1 MVRSTLR
8 RKLFRDMWQNR
19 LQFLAVILL
28 CALGSWVFSGLDASW
43 RMLETSAQTYFE
55 EQNLADLWITR
66 SPVDRNALTRM
77 RSVRGV
83 ADAQARLSVEL
94 TVDLPH
100 EPTLV
105 VQGYEEAVRINRPL
119 LQSGRALLES
129 DLRGCLL
136 DERFAQ
142 ANGLSPGDRLSL
154 LVGGEPYTYTIRGL
168 CLSAEYLSLAKSTTP
183 DPLNYGFVIL
193 NAASLPLLS
202 PNGAVLTLA
211 PEADTQAVKEALE
224 ALYPEALVI
233 GRDAQSAMKSI
244 QMDVDMFRNLSYVF
258 PLLAFAV
265 AAMIV
270 LTTVSR
276 MLENQRIQMGTLKA
290 LGYRDGQLR
299 RHYLSYA
306 FYPSLVGSFLGL
318 FVGRWTIPWV
328 LWNMEI
334 ARHVFPYRLNAPV
347 SAAQWTVCGL
357 GVVLSCLICLFTYRN
372 SAREQT
378 AALLRPKP
386 PRAGRKL
393 LLERWKG
400 LWRRMGFN
408 AKMVMRNLMRN
419 KARTIMS
426 LMGVLCCNMLI
437 ITSLGL
443 QDSVAY
449 FVGKYYFGT
458 LRYDV
463 RADLTQDAGQ
473 VEAYRKR
480 VEAGRLEGVMDV
492 ALSARGNGNALA
504 TLLTVLEDD
513 QRLINLGKDETWI
526 PLPAHGAML
535 SQKLA
540 ETLGVK
546 VGDALELCVPG
557 DPDPL
562 RTWVSG
568 IAEVTIGQTVYMS
581 RSAWE
586 EISDAGFTPTAL
598 LVWQPTEEGMRYLS
612 DLDELESFSYPTE
625 ENEDTLQILNSMM
638 GAFSLMSGAA
648 LGLAFVVLYNM
659 GILNFTERTRE
670 YATLKVLGYHQK
682 EIRRLMRAENN
693 LMTLL
698 GVLLGIGPGWWLV
711 GMVFRSCE
719 RDNMVFV
726 YTVKGVSVLVAC
738 AATCAFSYLV
748 SWFLTRKVRAI
759 DMVEALKSVE

>member
-1 MVRSTLR
+1 MVRNALR

-55 EQNLADLWITR
+55 EQNLADLWVTR

-100 EPTLV
+100 EPTLL

-119 LQSGRALLES
+119 LQSGETLLES

-142 ANGLSPGDRLSL
+142 ANGLSPGDRLTL
-154 LVGGEPYTYTIRGL
+154 LVGGQPYTYTIRGL
-168 CLSAEYLSLAKSTTP
+168 CLSAEYLSLAKSATP

-233 GRDAQSAMKSI
+233 GRDAQSAVKSI

-400 LWRRMGFN
+400 LWNRMGFN

-586 EISDAGFTPTAL
+586 EISDAGFKPTAL
-598 LVWQPTEEGMRYLS
+598 LVWQPTQESMRYLS
-612 DLDELESFSYPTE
+612 DLGELESFSYPTE

>member
-100 EPTLV
+100 EPTLL

-142 ANGLSPGDRLSL
+142 ANGLSPGDRLTL
-154 LVGGEPYTYTIRGL
+154 LVGGQPYTYTIRGL

-233 GRDAQSAMKSI
+233 GRDAQSAVKSI

-318 FVGRWTIPWV
+318 FVGRWTIPLV

-400 LWRRMGFN
+400 LWSRMGFN

-526 PLPAHGAML
+526 PLSAHGAML

-598 LVWQPTEEGMRYLS
+598 LVWQPTQESMRYLS

>member
-1 MVRSTLR
+1 MVRNALR

-55 EQNLADLWITR
+55 EQNLADLWVTR

-100 EPTLV
+100 EPTLL

-136 DERFAQ
+136 DERFAE
-142 ANGLSPGDRLSL
+142 ANGLSAGDRLSL
-154 LVGGEPYTYTIRGL
+154 LVDGEPYTYTIRGL
-168 CLSAEYLSLAKSTTP
+168 CLSAEYLALAKSATP

-233 GRDAQSAMKSI
+233 GRDAQSAVKSI

-400 LWRRMGFN
+400 LWSRMGFN

-598 LVWQPTEEGMRYLS
+598 LVWQPTQESMRYLS

>member
-1 MVRSTLR
+1 MVRNALR

-100 EPTLV
+100 EPTLL

-136 DERFAQ
+136 DERFAE
-142 ANGLSPGDRLSL
+142 ANGLSPGDRLTL
-154 LVGGEPYTYTIRGL
+154 LIGGEPYTYTIRGL

-748 SWFLTRKVRAI
+748 SWFLARKVRAI

>member
-1 MVRSTLR
+1 MVRNALR

-66 SPVDRNALTRM
+66 SPVDRNVLTRM

-136 DERFAQ
+136 DERFAE
-142 ANGLSPGDRLSL
+142 ANGLSPGDRLTL

-168 CLSAEYLSLAKSTTP
+168 CLSAEYLALAKSATP

-400 LWRRMGFN
+400 LWSRMGFN

-598 LVWQPTEEGMRYLS
+598 LVWQPTQESMRYLS
-612 DLDELESFSYPTE
+612 DLGELESFSYPTE

-726 YTVKGVSVLVAC
+726 YTVKGVSVLAAC

>member
-1 MVRSTLR
+1 MVRNALR

-55 EQNLADLWITR
+55 EQNLADLWVTR

-100 EPTLV
+100 EPTLL

-136 DERFAQ
+136 DERFAE
-142 ANGLSPGDRLSL
+142 ANGLSAGDRLSL
-154 LVGGEPYTYTIRGL
+154 LVDGEPYTYTIRGL
-168 CLSAEYLSLAKSTTP
+168 CLSAEYLALAKSATP

-233 GRDAQSAMKSI
+233 GRDAQSAVKSI

-347 SAAQWTVCGL
+347 PAAQWTVCGL

-598 LVWQPTEEGMRYLS
+598 LVWQPTQESMRYLS

>member
-1 MVRSTLR
+1 MVRNALR

-55 EQNLADLWITR
+55 EQNLADLWVTR

-100 EPTLV
+100 EPTLL

-136 DERFAQ
+136 DERFAE
-142 ANGLSPGDRLSL
+142 ANGLSAGDRLSL
-154 LVGGEPYTYTIRGL
+154 LVDGEPYTYTIRGL
-168 CLSAEYLSLAKSTTP
+168 CLSAEYLALAKSATP

-233 GRDAQSAMKSI
+233 GRDAQSAVKSI

-598 LVWQPTEEGMRYLS
+598 LVWQPTQESMRYLS

>member
-1 MVRSTLR
+1 MVRNALR

-66 SPVDRNALTRM
+66 SPVDRNVLTRM

-100 EPTLV
+100 EPTLL

-136 DERFAQ
+136 DERFAE

-168 CLSAEYLSLAKSTTP
+168 CLSAEYLSLAKSATP

-233 GRDAQSAMKSI
+233 GRDAQSAVKSI
-244 QMDVDMFRNLSYVF
+244 QMDVDIFRNLSYVF

-400 LWRRMGFN
+400 LWSRMGFN

-568 IAEVTIGQTVYMS
+568 IAEVTIGQTVYMI

-598 LVWQPTEEGMRYLS
+598 LVWQPTQESMRYLS
-612 DLDELESFSYPTE
+612 DLGELESFSYPTE

-682 EIRRLMRAENN
+682 ESRRLMRAENN

>member
-1 MVRSTLR
+1 MVRNALR

-55 EQNLADLWITR
+55 EQNLADLWVTR
-66 SPVDRNALTRM
+66 SPMDRNALTRV

-119 LQSGRALLES
+119 LQSGETLLES

-136 DERFAQ
+136 DERFAE
-142 ANGLSPGDRLSL
+142 ANGLSPGDRLTL

-168 CLSAEYLSLAKSTTP
+168 CLSAEYLALAKSATP

-400 LWRRMGFN
+400 LWSRMGFN

-598 LVWQPTEEGMRYLS
+598 LVWQPTQESMRYLS
-612 DLDELESFSYPTE
+612 DLGELESFSYPTE

>member
-100 EPTLV
+100 EPTLL

-142 ANGLSPGDRLSL
+142 ANGLSPGDRLTL
-154 LVGGEPYTYTIRGL
+154 LVGGQPYTYTIRGL

-233 GRDAQSAMKSI
+233 GRDAQSAVKSI

-318 FVGRWTIPWV
+318 FVGRWTIPLV

-400 LWRRMGFN
+400 LWSRMGFN

-526 PLPAHGAML
+526 PLSAHGAML

-598 LVWQPTEEGMRYLS
+598 LVWQPTQESMRYLS
-612 DLDELESFSYPTE
+612 ELDELESFSYPTE